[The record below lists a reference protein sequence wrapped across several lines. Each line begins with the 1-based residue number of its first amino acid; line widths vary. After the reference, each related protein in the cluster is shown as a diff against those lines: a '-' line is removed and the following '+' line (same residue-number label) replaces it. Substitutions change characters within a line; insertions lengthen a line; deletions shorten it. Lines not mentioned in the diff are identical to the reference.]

1 MEARNE
7 SEEEEAHSTPARTKQ
22 AAAAGGVGRD
32 GGGGRGGEGQIGGR
46 NREGNSTTA
55 EEVASTPA
63 PRTHQGTRL
72 LFLLLR
78 NSRRSLSCLLSW
90 LLPPTAGQTAPPWA
104 RSAVSS
110 ADPNAQALPRH
121 PAPTKVDRPRPARQK
136 TRRCPCQYQR
146 SLPVRVASGT
156 SFLLGSFQPSE

>member
-1 MEARNE
+1 M
-7 SEEEEAHSTPARTKQ
+7 
-22 AAAAGGVGRD
+22 
-32 GGGGRGGEGQIGGR
+32 
-46 NREGNSTTA
+46 
-55 EEVASTPA
+55 
-63 PRTHQGTRL
+63 
-72 LFLLLR
+72 R

-136 TRRCPCQYQR
+136 TRRCPCPCQR
-146 SLPVRVASGT
+146 SLPVRVASGSSSPLGVRVNT
-156 SFLLGSFQPSE
+156 SNHPQRFKIVSPAWPTQPPSHYGSTRVSEEGCYIRCFYHSARGGQASRHGRQHKSEFATSCPDLREGRN